1 MEGRQAPKKPRP
13 RKSAVKI
20 TKRVV
25 DAAHYDRKT
34 GAQYVWDSLLTGFG
48 LRLYPSGRK
57 VYIVAYRAA
66 GVQRFLTLG
75 RHGELTPDQARDL
88 AAEVLLRV
96 RQGGDPSEERQA
108 YREAPTMAD
117 LAERYMEEHARPH
130 KKPSSILNDKL
141 AWKNHILPALG
152 RRKVAD
158 VTREE
163 IARFHRSKVK
173 MPYGANR
180 VLALL
185 SNAFKLAEM
194 WGWRPDSSNPCRH
207 VQRFREKKRQRFL
220 SGEELN
226 RLATVLAEIEH
237 ERTEPAAPIAAIRL
251 LLFTGCRMGEILQ
264 LRWSEVDFERRC
276 LFLADSK
283 TGSKVVHLNSPA
295 LEVLAGIERDKDNP
309 YVIRGRIAGTHWINL
324 QLPWGRI
331 RRQAGLEDVRI
342 HDLRHSFASVAAGA
356 GLSLPMIGRL
366 LGHTRADT
374 TLRYAHLA
382 DNPLRQATEQ
392 IGASIEAAMQP
403 RPMAIVVPIAR

>member
-1 MEGRQAPKKPRP
+1 MDGGQRPGKPRP
-13 RKSAVKI
+13 RKSAVKL

-25 DAAHYDRKT
+25 DAARYDRKS

-48 LRLYPSGRK
+48 LRLYRSGRK
-57 VYIVAYRAA
+57 VFVVVYRAS

-96 RQGGDPSEERQA
+96 RQGGDPSGERQA

-130 KKPSSILNDKL
+130 KKPSSVLNDEL
-141 AWKNHILPALG
+141 AWKSHILPALG

-158 VTREE
+158 ITREDV
-163 IARFHRSKVK
+163 ARFHRSKAAT
-173 MPYGANR
+173 PYGANR
-180 VLALL
+180 LIALL
-185 SNAFKLAEM
+185 SKAFKLAEM
-194 WGWRPDSSNPCRH
+194 WGWRPEYSNPCRH
-207 VQRFREKKRQRFL
+207 VQRFKEKKRQRFL

-226 RLATVLAEIEH
+226 RLAATLAEVEH
-237 ERTEPAAPIAAIRL
+237 ERTEPPAVIAAIRL
-251 LLFTGCRMGEILQ
+251 LLFTGCRLGEILQ
-264 LRWSEVDFERRC
+264 LRWTEVDFDRRC
-276 LFLADSK
+276 LFLSDSK

-295 LEVLAGIERDKDNP
+295 LEVLAGIERVEGNP
-309 YVIRGRIAGTHWINL
+309 YVIRGKIAGTHLINL

-331 RRQAGLEDVRI
+331 RRRAGLDDLRI
-342 HDLRHSFASVAAGA
+342 HDLRHSFASVAAGV

-366 LGHTRADT
+366 LGHTRAET

-392 IGASIEAAMQP
+392 IGASIEAAMQQ
-403 RPMAIVVPIAR
+403 RPKAIVVPIAR